1 MSEKQITNKYIGGYN
16 NNNNIMEKKLSTNYL
31 KKAHL
36 TPAESVTSMLQAH
49 LENSNKFLVGSK
61 KQELKY
67 DGERVSAGSTA
78 VRHGHGILYYSN
90 GLIYEGEFDHGKRCG
105 YGLLKFNHV
114 ELYSG
119 EWSNDEL
126 SGKGKIR
133 NCAIINK
140 KKK

>member
-1 MSEKQITNKYIGGYN
+1 
-16 NNNNIMEKKLSTNYL
+16 
-31 KKAHL
+31 
-36 TPAESVTSMLQAH
+36 MLQSH
-49 LENSNKFLVGSK
+49 LEQSNKFMIGSK
-61 KQELKY
+61 KQEIKY
-67 DGERVSAGSTA
+67 DGERVSNGQ
-78 VRHGHGILYYSN
+78 VMVKHGHGVLYYSN
-90 GLIYEGEFDHGKRCG
+90 GLIYEGEFVDNRREG

-119 EWSNDEL
+119 EWMGDEL